1 MSYLGEYLLGEWIPI
16 PLVCRDASGNES
28 NPTAAPTLN
37 IYKANDTP
45 VTGYDDVTVPPFAQ
59 GERTGYF
66 NKNVFLNSN
75 FSAGRYIAL
84 LQYAVSGS
92 NKAELHFF
100 EVVAGGNAKGAYV
113 ALFYYPRPH
122 ANYIVGQ
129 LDDGTLE
136 MRRGPRL

>member
-1 MSYLGEYLLGEWIPI
+1 MYLGEFFLGEWVSI
-16 PLVCRDASGNES
+16 PLVCRDASRAES

-37 IYKANDTP
+37 IYKADDTP
-45 VTGYDDVTVPPFAQ
+45 ITGADDRPIAPFAQ
-59 GERTGYF
+59 GSLTGFF
-66 NKNVFLNSN
+66 NFNVHLNSN

-84 LQYAVSGS
+84 LQYAVAGS

-100 EVVAGGNAKGAYV
+100 EVMSGGNAKGAYV
-113 ALFYYPRPH
+113 ALFYYQRPH

-136 MRRGPRL
+136 MRRGPKL